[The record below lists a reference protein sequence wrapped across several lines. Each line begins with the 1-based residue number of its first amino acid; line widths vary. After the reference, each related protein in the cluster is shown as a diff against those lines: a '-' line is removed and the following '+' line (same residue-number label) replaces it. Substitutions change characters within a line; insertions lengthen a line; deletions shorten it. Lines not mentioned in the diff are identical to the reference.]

1 MSDGCVY
8 LVGAGPG
15 DPGLITIRGRD
26 LLRRADAVVYDNLVA
41 RRLLDQAPV
50 GAQTIYV
57 GKQASAHTL
66 KQDQINAMLV
76 RLGREGKQV
85 VRLKGGDPFVFGRG
99 GEEALA
105 LVEAG
110 VAFEIVPGITAGLA
124 APAYAGIPVTHRGV
138 TSSIALITGHET
150 PDKDESDLDYAALAS
165 WPGTLAFYMGVKNL
179 PKIATSL
186 IAHGMDPATPA
197 ALVRWGTTARQETV
211 TAALAD
217 IAELAARTGIKP
229 PALIVVGHVVALR
242 EHISWFENRPLFGK
256 RIVVT
261 RARRQASRVTR
272 QLEDLGAEV
281 VELPAIRI
289 EPPTDIAPLDAA
301 VGNVAAFDWVIFTSA
316 NGVDAFFDALGR
328 AGLDGRELAGV
339 RICVIGPGTA
349 RRLGQFALRPD
360 AQPETYRAAEISRTL
375 AAIEDLNGK
384 KILCPRADIAPKD
397 LIADLEKLGADVA
410 DITAY
415 RTVGE
420 TPDPDLLDDLFAG
433 DGPDWITFTSS
444 STVTNFVKAVTL
456 DRLRASRA
464 SLASIGPVT
473 SATMRKFNIEPN
485 VEADS
490 HTIPGLVAAI
500 LQAQPPQ
507 EHQQ

>member
-15 DPGLITIRGRD
+15 DPGLMTVRGRQ
-26 LLRRADAVVYDNLVA
+26 LLRRADAVVYDNLAA
-41 RRLLDQAPV
+41 RRLLAEAPSE
-50 GAQTIYV
+50 AEMIYV

-66 KQDQINAMLV
+66 KQEEINALLV
-76 RLGREGKQV
+76 RLGLEGKQV

-110 VAFEIVPGITAGLA
+110 VAFEVVPGITAGVA

-150 PDKDESDLDYAALAS
+150 PDKDESDLDYAALAN

-186 IAHGMDPATPA
+186 MEHGMDPATPA
-197 ALVRWGTTARQETV
+197 ALVRRGTTARQETV
-211 TAALAD
+211 TGTLAD
-217 IAELAARTGIKP
+217 ITEVAARAGIKP

-242 EHISWFENRPLFGK
+242 KHISWFENRPLFGK

-261 RARRQASRVTR
+261 RARLQASRVTR
-272 QLEDLGAEV
+272 RLEGLGAEV
-281 VELPAIRI
+281 IELPAIRI
-289 EPPTDIAPLDAA
+289 EPPSDTGPLDAA
-301 VGNVAAFDWVIFTSA
+301 AGDVASFDWVIFTGA
-316 NGVDAFFDALGR
+316 NGVDAFFGALER
-328 AGLDGRELAGV
+328 AGLDSRALAGV
-339 RICVIGPGTA
+339 QICVIGPGTA
-349 RRLGQFALRPD
+349 RRLGQFGLRPD
-360 AQPETYRAAEISRTL
+360 AQPETYKAAEISQTL
-375 AAIEDLNGK
+375 AAIEELGGK

-397 LIADLEKLGADVA
+397 LIVDLEALGADVT
-410 DITAY
+410 DIAAY

-420 TPDPDLLDDLFAG
+420 TPDPDLLDELFAG

-444 STVTNFVKAVTL
+444 STVTNFVNAVGL
-456 DRLRASRA
+456 DRLRGSAA

-473 SATMRKFNIEPN
+473 SATMRRVDLEPD
-485 VEADS
+485 VEATA
-490 HTIPGLVAAI
+490 HTIPGLIEAI
-500 LQAQPPQ
+500 LEAQPPREQ
-507 EHQQ
+507 